1 MVGKKNAKNS
11 IRRYQ
16 ELQDILGEHRDAVVA
31 ADLLRR
37 IAAGTP
43 AHPDENG
50 FTYGLLYAREL
61 RRAADTRQD
70 AAGWADDL

>member
-1 MVGKKNAKNS
+1 VRITWS
-11 IRRYQ
+11 
-16 ELQDILGEHRDAVVA
+16 AVVT
-31 ADLLRR
+31 DLLRR
-37 IAAGTP
+37 IVAGTP

-61 RRAADTRQD
+61 RRAADTRQI